1 MSTPNFSGAC
11 RSTKARILPKELA
24 SLSLIMNLPSSLH
37 IGQLEPLKCP
47 LLIEQERSLHWRSM
61 NIAGWGLFLVSTEC
75 LAN

>member
-61 NIAGWGLFLVSTEC
+61 IIAGWGLFLVSTEC